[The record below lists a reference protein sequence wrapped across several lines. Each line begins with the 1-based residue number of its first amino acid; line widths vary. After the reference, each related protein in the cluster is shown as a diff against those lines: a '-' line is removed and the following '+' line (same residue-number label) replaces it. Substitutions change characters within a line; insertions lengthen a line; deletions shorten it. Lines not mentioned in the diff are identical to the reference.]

1 MINAERLMM
10 IGGIAAFALTLAWV
24 RRRDLREKYSLLWLA
39 CAACL
44 LVCGLFPELLMTAAH
59 WCRLSYPAAVLFV
72 AVTMAYFFAFGVTVA
87 LTRYHRR
94 HTRLLQMV
102 ALLEHRL
109 ARLEAVARLRVHSDV
124 SIAEPLGGR
133 KAA

>member
-10 IGGIAAFALTLAWV
+10 VGGIAAFVLTLAWV
-24 RRRDLREKYSLLWLA
+24 RRRDLREKYSLLWIA

-44 LVCGLFPELLMTAAH
+44 LICGLFPELLMKAAH

-72 AVTMAYFFAFGVTVA
+72 AVTMAYFFAFGVTVG
-87 LTRYHRR
+87 LTRFHRR
-94 HTRLLQMV
+94 HTRLLQTV

-109 ARLEAVARLRVHSDV
+109 ARLEAAGRLRIQSDV
-124 SIAEPLGGR
+124 SLSGPFRSRE
-133 KAA
+133 AA

>member
-10 IGGIAAFALTLAWV
+10 LGGIAAFVLTLAWV
-24 RRRDLREKYSLLWLA
+24 RRRDLREKYSLLWIA
-39 CAACL
+39 FAGCL
-44 LVCGLFPELLMTAAH
+44 LVCGLFPQLLMTAAE

-109 ARLEAVARLRVHSDV
+109 ARLEVEVDLPVRRGNPAA
-124 SIAEPLGGR
+124 APLPPR
-133 KAA
+133 EAA

>member
-10 IGGIAAFALTLAWV
+10 IGGIAAFVLTLAWV
-24 RRRDLREKYSLLWLA
+24 RRRELREKYSLLWLT
-39 CAACL
+39 CAGGL
-44 LVCGLFPELLMTAAH
+44 LVCGLFPTLLMTAAQ

-72 AVTMAYFFAFGVTVA
+72 AVTLAYFFAFGVTVA

-94 HTRLLQMV
+94 HTRLLQTV

-109 ARLEAVARLRVHSDV
+109 TRLEAASRLRVHSEV
-124 SIAEPLGGR
+124 SAA
-133 KAA
+133 KAFPTRNAA